1 MNLTQWLGQL
11 NFDRVWMLLLTVA
24 SCLLCITLHECCHGL
39 AAWAMG
45 DPTAKREGRL
55 TLNPLKH
62 IDPFGLVMLIVV
74 RFGWA
79 KPVPVDL
86 RRFRNPR
93 LGMALTALAGP
104 LGNVV
109 LTAVAMTLQGVCYFY
124 RVYYDSVL
132 WSYGELFCAYTAIL
146 SAGLAMFNLLPVPP
160 LDGSKILFAVLPPKW
175 YLVLMRYERLG
186 MILMMVL
193 LLTGVLDLPL
203 LLMRDGLMQ
212 LLRPMC
218 RWPLGLLNR
227 VYF

>member
-109 LTAVAMTLQGVCYFY
+109 LTAVAMTLQGVCYF
-124 RVYYDSVL
+124 
-132 WSYGELFCAYTAIL
+132 
-146 SAGLAMFNLLPVPP
+146 
-160 LDGSKILFAVLPPKW
+160 
-175 YLVLMRYERLG
+175 
-186 MILMMVL
+186 
-193 LLTGVLDLPL
+193 
-203 LLMRDGLMQ
+203 
-212 LLRPMC
+212 
-218 RWPLGLLNR
+218 
-227 VYF
+227 